1 MNVFFSDPIK
11 DSFAEANKLPKL
23 NHVLQPRTTGF
34 NFILEQCKRTGIDT
48 IYDIT
53 ALYETRIP
61 QDERAFFMGGMPRKG
76 SERFALKLSF

>member
-1 MNVFFSDPIK
+1 MK